1 MAAFDP
7 PNTPPP
13 SPPTYENTNPGIPR
27 RTGPSSSSQPTSPPP
42 RTKKPTFP
50 RTRETVIPNLLSP
63 ATSAKPRFVMQH
75 SEPGY
80 NAWTSLRDIPRDVN
94 ISSLTVD
101 GVARCIQ
108 LLGFEDKAQTFR
120 KEDVD
125 GRLLMALDESTLIRD
140 FGFRGIEAKKV
151 LLFAREGWQPNCD

>member
-1 MAAFDP
+1 
-7 PNTPPP
+7 
-13 SPPTYENTNPGIPR
+13 
-27 RTGPSSSSQPTSPPP
+27 
-42 RTKKPTFP
+42 
-50 RTRETVIPNLLSP
+50 
-63 ATSAKPRFVMQH
+63 MQH